1 MRPRRHTLVIGILA
15 ALVGTAAH
23 ADSSEAQ
30 ARLVE
35 QGQYWQARDNA
46 ARAAE
51 AWEKVLR
58 LDANQVDALYGMGL
72 ISVKQNKTEQ
82 AQQYLARLQALSPRP
97 WLAAQLEQDIALA
110 EPQNIA
116 LLNEARRL
124 ADGDQRDQA
133 TVVFRKLF
141 ADRTPSGKVGREFYT
156 NLAFNDASWPEAR
169 KGLERLV
176 SEMPNDSIVA
186 LFLAKHLVRHEDS
199 RPEGIRALAKL
210 STRPDI
216 AGDADESWRLALVWT
231 GPPNAAQVP
240 LFEEFLKVHPDDQ
253 EIRDLLSKGKSQSAT
268 AGGAV
273 WQQDPMVARGL
284 HALEGGDRAS
294 AEQAFAARLKNKPDD
309 VDALGGMGVVRQ
321 QQNRLG
327 EAEQFLGRAIANGG
341 TRWKPALDSVRY
353 WALLQQARDQAKTQ
367 PAKAQ
372 ESIAR
377 AMRLNPNGVDARLTL
392 ADIQAQAGQLD
403 AAQANYRQVLN
414 VQRGNPQAVQGLVNV
429 LAQTGQA
436 DEALRLL
443 DTLTPDQQAEMGG
456 SARLR
461 ALRSTQA
468 AKFAE
473 QRGDARAAQQ
483 ALEQAVLDDPDNIWT
498 RFDLARLYL
507 KAGAPQ
513 KARDLIDSYLKAHP
527 TNIDALYT
535 SALLSVEM
543 EQWSAAQ
550 ASITRI
556 PAERR
561 TADMNALAD
570 QITLTVQIKLAASM
584 AKRGQRQE
592 ALALL
597 DRLQPVASR
606 SPDGMATLAAAYVDA
621 GDSVRAQSMMRDVI
635 ARTPTP
641 SADLMLQYANLL
653 LKTGDDAQ
661 VNSILRGLQNQQMSV
676 ATRKRF
682 DDALYQYRI
691 RQADIL
697 RENGDLAA
705 AYDTLAPA
713 LASRPGDAGAVSA
726 LARMYASNGDN
737 AKAFE
742 LYKPLL
748 QRQPNDPQI
757 LLNAADAAVQARD
770 IGYADRALEQFL
782 KLETYDPQSLTEAA
796 RIYRSMGKSSQATEL
811 LRKAVAIEQNEQ
823 KRSLTAQ
830 ADSLNVAPNPFVGQP
845 GQRNQVSRV
854 PLDAIPVPA
863 QAQLDAAV
871 PVMVASN
878 AALPA
883 DAYPGQVLPRGVAT
897 GSERQGLP
905 AGRFAGATGNPFA
918 PQATVNVAVDQV
930 SSAQRALDNILQ
942 ERSGYVTQG
951 VTIRSNDSESGLS
964 KMTDIETPLEIN
976 LPSGDNRYAVRVTPV
991 SLNAGSVGS
1000 DSAARFGGG
1009 GASPDGAG
1017 SQRDKGVGLSV
1028 AYARPDE
1035 GIKADI
1041 GTTPIGFKYST
1052 AAGGVSVDRPFAD
1065 NANMR
1070 YGVSVSRRPV
1080 TDSVTSFAGATD
1092 KRTGQ
1097 SWGGVTANGGRAQLS
1112 YDNQQV
1118 GSYGYGS
1125 WHKLLGHN
1133 VESNSRAELGGGVY
1147 WYLRNAEDSKLTL
1160 GLSASGLSFANNQDF
1175 FTYGHGGYFSPQSYF
1190 ALGVP
1195 VTWSQRTERFS
1206 YQVKGSVGV
1215 QYFEQDAAD
1224 YFPNDKDLQAANDQR
1239 YKGQNKTGVGYSL
1252 SGAGEYKF
1260 GSSFFL
1266 GANLGLDNAQDY
1278 KQFTGAMYLRYMF
1291 EDMNGPMELPVSP
1304 YRSPYSN

>member
-1 MRPRRHTLVIGILA
+1 MHPRRHTLAIGILA
-15 ALVGTAAH
+15 TLIGTAAH
-23 ADSSEAQ
+23 AETSDAQ
-30 ARLVE
+30 MRLVE

-46 ARAAE
+46 ARASE

-58 LDANQVDALYGMGL
+58 LDPNQIDALYGMGL
-72 ISVKQNKTEQ
+72 IGVKQDKPQQ

-97 WLAAQLEQDIALA
+97 WQAAQLEQDIALTD
-110 EPQNIA
+110 PQNIA
-116 LLNEARRL
+116 LLDEARRL
-124 ADGDQRDQA
+124 ADGDQRDKA
-133 TVVFRKLF
+133 TEVFRQLF
-141 ADRTPSGKVGREFYT
+141 AGRTPEGKIGREFYT
-156 NLAFNDASWPEAR
+156 NLAFNDAGWPEAR
-169 KGLERLV
+169 KGLERLLR
-176 SEMPNDSIVA
+176 ETPNDSIVA

-199 RPEGIRALAKL
+199 RAEGIRALAKL
-210 STRPDI
+210 STRTDI
-216 AGDADESWRLALVWT
+216 AGDADESWRLALVWM
-231 GPPNAAQVP
+231 GPPNASQVP
-240 LFEEFLKVHPDDQ
+240 LFDDFLKVHPEDQ
-253 EIRDLLSKGKSQSAT
+253 EIRDLLNKGKSQSTT
-268 AGGAV
+268 AGAPV
-273 WQQDPMVARGL
+273 WQQDPLVARGL
-284 HALEGGDRAS
+284 QALEKGDQAG
-294 AEQAFAARLKNKPDD
+294 AEKAFAARLKSKPDD
-309 VDALGGMGVVRQ
+309 ADALGGLGVVRQ
-321 QQNRLG
+321 QQNRFG
-327 EAEQFLGRAIANGG
+327 EAEQLLNRAIANGG
-341 TRWKPALDSVRY
+341 TRWKPALDNVRY
-353 WALLQQARDQAKTQ
+353 WALLQQARDQARTQ

-372 ESIAR
+372 ASIAQ
-377 AMRLNPNGVDARLTL
+377 AMRLNPNGVDARLAL

-443 DTLTPDQQAEMGG
+443 DTLTPAQQAEMGG
-456 SARLR
+456 GARLR

-468 AKFAE
+468 AKLAE
-473 QRGDARAAQQ
+473 QRGDNRAAQQ
-483 ALEQAVLDDPDNIWT
+483 ALVQAIQDDPDNVWT

-507 KAGAPQ
+507 KAGEPQ
-513 KARDLIDSYLKAHP
+513 KARDLIDSYLKSHP
-527 TNIDALYT
+527 THIDALYT

-543 EQWSAAQ
+543 EQWNAAQ
-550 ASITRI
+550 ATISRI

-561 TADMNALAD
+561 TADMNQLAD
-570 QITLTVQIKLAASM
+570 QITLTVQIKLAASI

-606 SPDGMATLAAAYVDA
+606 TPDGMATLAAAYVDA
-621 GDSVRAQSMMRDVI
+621 GDSAHAQQMMRNVI
-635 ARTPTP
+635 AQTPTP

-661 VNSILRGLQNQQMSV
+661 VNSILHGLQNQPMSV

-682 DDALYQYRI
+682 DDVLYQYRI

-713 LASRPGDAGAVSA
+713 LTSRPGDAGAVSA

-757 LLNAADAAVQARD
+757 LLNAADAAVQAHD
-770 IGYADRALEQFL
+770 NGYAERALEQFL

-811 LRKAVAIEQNEQ
+811 LRKAVAIEQSEQ

-830 ADSLNVAPNPFVGQP
+830 ANSLNVAPNPFVGLP

-854 PLDAIPVPA
+854 PVDAIPAPA
-863 QAQLDAAV
+863 QAQLDAAA
-871 PVMVASN
+871 PVMVASD

-883 DAYPGQVLPRGVAT
+883 DAYPGQAQPRMAAGART
-897 GSERQGLP
+897 QALP
-905 AGRFAGATGNPFA
+905 AGRFAGAGGNPFA
-918 PQATVNVAVDQV
+918 PQATVNVAVDQA

-951 VTIRSNDSESGLS
+951 VTIRSNDSESGMS
-964 KMTDIETPLEIN
+964 KMTDVETPLEIN
-976 LPSGDNRYAVRVTPV
+976 VPSGENRYAVRVTPV
-991 SLNAGSVGS
+991 SLNAGSVDS
-1000 DSAARFGGG
+1000 DSASRFGGG
-1009 GASPDGAG
+1009 SSADGAG

-1035 GIKADI
+1035 GIKADV
-1041 GTTPIGFKYST
+1041 GTTPMGFKYST

-1065 NANMR
+1065 NSNVR

-1080 TDSVTSFAGATD
+1080 TDSVTSFAGTTD
-1092 KRTGQ
+1092 DRTGQ

-1112 YDNQQV
+1112 YDDQQV
-1118 GSYGYGS
+1118 GTYGYGS

-1133 VESNSRAELGGGVY
+1133 VESNSRTELGGGVY
-1147 WYLRNAEDSKLTL
+1147 WYLQNAEDSKLTL
-1160 GLSASGLSFANNQDF
+1160 GLSATGLSFENNQDF

-1195 VTWSQRTERFS
+1195 VTWSQRTDRFS

-1215 QYFEQDAAD
+1215 QYFDQDAAD
-1224 YFPNDKDLQAANDQR
+1224 YFPNDKDLQAANNQR

-1260 GSSFFL
+1260 GSNFFL
-1266 GANLGLDNAQDY
+1266 GGNLGLDNAQDY

-1291 EDMNGPMELPVSP
+1291 EDMNGSMELPVSP

>member
-1 MRPRRHTLVIGILA
+1 MHPRRHTLAIGILA
-15 ALVGTAAH
+15 ALIGTTALAETS
-23 ADSSEAQ
+23 DAQ
-30 ARLVE
+30 MRLVE

-46 ARAAE
+46 ARASE

-58 LDANQVDALYGMGL
+58 LDPNQIDALYGMGL
-72 ISVKQNKTEQ
+72 IGVKQDKPQQ

-97 WLAAQLEQDIALA
+97 WQAAQLEQDIALTD
-110 EPQNIA
+110 PQNIA
-116 LLNEARRL
+116 LLDEARRL
-124 ADGDQRDQA
+124 ADGDQRDKA
-133 TVVFRKLF
+133 TEVFRQLF
-141 ADRTPSGKVGREFYT
+141 AGRTPEGKIGREFYT
-156 NLAFNDASWPEAR
+156 NLAFNDAGWPEAR
-169 KGLERLV
+169 KGLERLLR
-176 SEMPNDSIVA
+176 ETPNDSIVA

-210 STRPDI
+210 STRTDI
-216 AGDADESWRLALVWT
+216 AGDADESWRLALVWM
-231 GPPNAAQVP
+231 GPPNASQVP
-240 LFEEFLKVHPDDQ
+240 LFDDFLKVHPDDQ
-253 EIRDLLSKGKSQSAT
+253 EIRDLLNKGQSQSTT
-268 AGGAV
+268 AGASG
-273 WQQDPMVARGL
+273 WRQDPLVARGL
-284 HALEGGDRAS
+284 QALEKGERAG
-294 AEQAFAARLKNKPDD
+294 AEQAFASRLKSKPDD
-309 VDALGGMGVVRQ
+309 ADALGGLGVVRQ
-321 QQNRLG
+321 QQNRFG
-327 EAEQFLGRAIANGG
+327 EAEQLLNRAIANGG
-341 TRWKPALDSVRY
+341 TRWKPALDNVRY
-353 WALLQQARDQAKTQ
+353 WALLQQARDQARTQ

-372 ESIAR
+372 ASIAQ
-377 AMRLNPNGVDARLTL
+377 AMRLNPNGVDARLAL

-429 LAQTGQA
+429 LSQTGQA

-443 DTLTPDQQAEMGG
+443 DTLTPAQQAEMGG
-456 SARLR
+456 GARLR

-468 AKFAE
+468 AKLAE
-473 QRGDARAAQQ
+473 QRGDNRSAQQ
-483 ALEQAVLDDPDNIWT
+483 ALAQAVQDDPDNVWT

-507 KAGAPQ
+507 KAGEPQ
-513 KARDLIDSYLKAHP
+513 KARDLIDSYLKSHP

-543 EQWSAAQ
+543 EQWNAAQ
-550 ASITRI
+550 ASISRI

-561 TADMNALAD
+561 TVDMNQLAD
-570 QITLTVQIKLAASM
+570 QITLTVQIKLAASI

-597 DRLQPVASR
+597 DRLLPVASR
-606 SPDGMATLAAAYVDA
+606 TPDGMATLAAAYVDA
-621 GDSVRAQSMMRDVI
+621 GDSAHAQQMMRDVI
-635 ARTPTP
+635 AQTPTP

-661 VNSILRGLQNQQMSV
+661 VNSILRGLQNQPMSV
-676 ATRKRF
+676 ATRKRYA
-682 DDALYQYRI
+682 DLLYQYRI

-757 LLNAADAAVQARD
+757 LLNAADAAVQAHD
-770 IGYADRALEQFL
+770 NGYAERALEQFL

-796 RIYRSMGKSSQATEL
+796 RIYRRMGKSSQATEL

-830 ADSLNVAPNPFVGQP
+830 ANSLNVAANPFVGLP
-845 GQRNQVSRV
+845 GQRNQVSRA
-854 PLDAIPVPA
+854 PIDAIPAPA
-863 QAQLDAAV
+863 QAQLEVAA
-871 PVMVASN
+871 PVVVASN

-883 DAYPGQVLPRGVAT
+883 DAYPGQAQPRMADAGART
-897 GSERQGLP
+897 QALP
-905 AGRFAGATGNPFA
+905 AGRFAGAGGNPFA
-918 PQATVNVAVDQV
+918 PQATVNVAVDQT

-951 VTIRSNDSESGLS
+951 VTIRSNDSESGMS
-964 KMTDIETPLEIN
+964 KMTDVETPLEIN
-976 LPSGDNRYAVRVTPV
+976 VPSGENRYAVRVTPV
-991 SLNAGSVGS
+991 SLNAGSVDS
-1000 DSAARFGGG
+1000 DSASRFGGG
-1009 GASPDGAG
+1009 SSADGAG

-1035 GIKADI
+1035 GIKADV

-1065 NANMR
+1065 NSNVR

-1080 TDSVTSFAGATD
+1080 TDSVTSFAGTTD
-1092 KRTGQ
+1092 DRTGQ

-1112 YDNQQV
+1112 YDDQQV
-1118 GSYGYGS
+1118 GTYGYGS

-1133 VESNSRAELGGGVY
+1133 VESNSRTELGGGVY
-1147 WYLRNAEDSKLTL
+1147 WYLQNAEDSKLTL
-1160 GLSASGLSFANNQDF
+1160 GLSATGLSFENNQDF

-1195 VTWSQRTERFS
+1195 VTWAQRTDRFS

-1215 QYFEQDAAD
+1215 QYFDQDAAD
-1224 YFPNDKDLQAANDQR
+1224 YFPNDKDLQAANNQR

-1260 GSSFFL
+1260 GSNFFL
-1266 GANLGLDNAQDY
+1266 GGNLGLDNAQDY

-1291 EDMNGPMELPVSP
+1291 ENMDGSMELPVSP

>member
-1 MRPRRHTLVIGILA
+1 MRPRRHTLAIGILTA
-15 ALVGTAAH
+15 FIGTAAH
-23 ADSSEAQ
+23 AETNDVQ

-35 QGQYWQARDNA
+35 QGQYWQTRNNV

-51 AWEKVLR
+51 SWEKVLR
-58 LDANQVDALYGMGL
+58 LDPNQPDALYGMGL
-72 ISVKQNKTEQ
+72 IGVKQSKPEQ

-110 EPQNIA
+110 QPQNIA
-116 LLNEARRL
+116 LLDEARRL

-141 ADRTPSGKVGREFYT
+141 ADRTPEGKVGREFYT
-156 NLAFNDASWPEAR
+156 NLAFNDAGWPEAR
-169 KGLERLV
+169 KGLERLLR
-176 SEMPNDSIVA
+176 ETPNDSILA

-199 RPEGIRALAKL
+199 RPQGIRALAKL
-210 STRPDI
+210 STRTDI
-216 AGDADESWRLALVWT
+216 AGDADQSWRLALVWT
-231 GPPNAAQVP
+231 GPPTVAQVP

-253 EIRDLLSKGKSQSAT
+253 EIRDLLNKGKSQSST
-268 AGGAV
+268 TGASA
-273 WQQDPMVARGL
+273 WQQDPLVARGL
-284 HALEGGDRAS
+284 QALEKGDQAG

-309 VDALGGMGVVRQ
+309 ADALGGLGVVRQ
-321 QQNRLG
+321 QQNRFG
-327 EAEQFLGRAIANGG
+327 EAEQLLNRAIANGG
-341 TRWKPALDSVRY
+341 TRWKSALDNVRY

-372 ESIAR
+372 AAIAQ

-403 AAQANYRQVLN
+403 AAQANYRQVLS

-429 LAQTGQA
+429 LSQTGQA

-443 DTLTPDQQAEMGG
+443 DTLPPAQQAEMGG
-456 SARLR
+456 GARLR

-468 AKFAE
+468 AKLAE
-473 QRGDARAAQQ
+473 QRGDTRGAQQ
-483 ALEQAVLDDPDNIWT
+483 ALVQAVQYDPDNVWT
-498 RFDLARLYL
+498 RFDLARQYL
-507 KAGAPQ
+507 KTGESQ

-527 TNIDALYT
+527 TDIDALYT

-543 EQWSAAQ
+543 EQWTAAQ
-550 ASITRI
+550 ATISRI
-556 PAERR
+556 PVDRR
-561 TADMNALAD
+561 TADMQELAD
-570 QITLTVQIKLAASM
+570 QITLTVQIKLAASI

-606 SPDGMATLAAAYVDA
+606 SPDRMATLAAAYVDA
-621 GDSVRAQSMMRDVI
+621 GDSARAQSMMRDVL

-641 SADLMLQYANLL
+641 SADLMLQYANLQ

-682 DDALYQYRI
+682 DDVLYQYRI

-697 RENGDLAA
+697 REHGDLAA

-726 LARMYASNGDN
+726 LARMYASSGDN

-757 LLNAADAAVQARD
+757 LLNAADAAVQAHD
-770 IGYADRALEQFL
+770 IGFADRALEQFL

-796 RIYRSMGKSSQATEL
+796 RIYRSMGKTSQATEL

-830 ADSLNVAPNPFVGQP
+830 ANTLNVAPNPFVGLP
-845 GQRNQVSRV
+845 GQRNQVSRTSV
-854 PLDAIPVPA
+854 DAIPAPA
-863 QAQLDAAV
+863 QTLLESA

-883 DAYPGQVLPRGVAT
+883 DAYPVQAQPRMAAADT
-897 GSERQGLP
+897 GRQALP
-905 AGRFAGATGNPFA
+905 AGRFAGTAGNPFA
-918 PQATVNVAVDQV
+918 PQATVNVAVDQA

-964 KMTDIETPLEIN
+964 KMTDVETPLEIN
-976 LPSGDNRYAVRVTPV
+976 VPVGDNRYAVRVTPV

-1000 DSAARFGGG
+1000 DAATRFGGG
-1009 GASPDGAG
+1009 GTASDGIG

-1065 NANMR
+1065 NSNMR

-1080 TDSVTSFAGATD
+1080 TDSLTSFAGTTD
-1092 KRTGQ
+1092 ERTGQ

-1112 YDNQQV
+1112 YDNQEV

-1160 GLSASGLSFANNQDF
+1160 GLSATGLSFDNNQDF

-1195 VTWSQRTERFS
+1195 VTWAQRTERFS
-1206 YQVKGSVGV
+1206 YQVKGSAGV
-1215 QYFEQDAAD
+1215 QYFEQDAVD
-1224 YFPNDKDLQAANDQR
+1224 YFPNDKDLQAANNQR

-1260 GSSFFL
+1260 GSNFIL

-1278 KQFTGAMYLRYMF
+1278 KQFTGAFYLRYMF